1 MRESALVLAREKL
14 LAAKHEVI
22 EEKARLEEKSGLL
35 KNLTTKARQERDLKT
50 AQGNLVHYDSQ
61 LNKAGSLMALIE
73 KDARRWLECCI
84 KTGSPDYVAALA
96 TQDYPEDWARFHYQF
111 ELLVKSFQMGLQ
123 DLMAVFRREA
133 VNGGRSQ
140 LLMDSVRKLLPVARQ
155 IEIDVD
161 FFNRILVQQ
170 GKQRRGATGKVAQH
184 PEYSWCETVEQ
195 LGVLPRE
202 EALGTLR
209 ELLAAGVAFL
219 VNLGQVIKREQ
230 LAVES
235 KAAQLGKKKGSGQ
248 SFLQTW
254 HDGLRAA
261 SLQVVNADKLAGI
274 ITETES
280 LLMDGEFTARFNR
293 YMVQSITLSQP
304 VPAPVKSATTH
315 AAPASPQ
322 NDAEVRVLKAALQA
336 ELDEVAKTK
345 AGFATRERLL
355 KENEQRL
362 RDQEQAFAEKCKR
375 EQAALDEAKARLAE
389 MEAAIVI
396 KDREAEEK
404 RAEQMAQIE
413 ETKVE
418 LAARAEFLEESEQR
432 LLNKGQE
439 QLESLAELEQKEEEL
454 MATKRELNAMRK
466 DMGIP
471 MIPLRTKPVD
481 EFSE

>member
-14 LAAKHEVI
+14 LGAKHEV
-22 EEKARLEEKSGLL
+22 LEEKVRLEGRTGLL
-35 KNLTTKARQERDLKT
+35 KNLTTMARQERDLKT
-50 AQGNLVHYDSQ
+50 AQSNLVHYDSQ

-133 VNGGRSQ
+133 VNGARSQ

-155 IEIDVD
+155 IEIEVE

-170 GKQRRGATGKVAQH
+170 GKQRRGAAGKVAQH

-219 VNLGQVIKREQ
+219 VNLGQIIKREQ
-230 LAVES
+230 LLVEG
-235 KAAQLGKKKGSGQ
+235 KVAQLGKAKGGP

-254 HDGLRAA
+254 HEGLRTA
-261 SLQVVNADKLAGI
+261 SLQLVNTENLAGI

-315 AAPASPQ
+315 AAAPVSPQ
-322 NDAEVRVLKAALQA
+322 NDAEVRVMKAALQA

-375 EQAALDEAKARLAE
+375 EQAVLDEAKARLAE
-389 MEAAIVI
+389 MEAAIVT